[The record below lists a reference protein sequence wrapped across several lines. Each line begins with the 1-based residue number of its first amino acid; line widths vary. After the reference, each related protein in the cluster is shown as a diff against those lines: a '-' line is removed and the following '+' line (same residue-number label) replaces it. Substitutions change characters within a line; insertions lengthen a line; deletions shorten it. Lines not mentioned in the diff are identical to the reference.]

1 MVVHVHEGSDLK
13 LELTINVKNAKFL
26 KKGFARGPVTCSTDC
41 SNSSL
46 IFRKQIDS
54 VKVKVRR
61 ICRTPYYVAT
71 CKIWIE

>member
-1 MVVHVHEGSDLK
+1 M
-13 LELTINVKNAKFL
+13 TINVKNAKFL

-46 IFRKQIDS
+46 IFLKQVDS
-54 VKVKVRR
+54 VKVRR
-61 ICRTPYYVAT
+61 ICRTPYYVAI

>member
-26 KKGFARGPVTCSTDC
+26 KKGFATSPVTCSTDC

-54 VKVKVRR
+54 VKVKLRR
-61 ICRTPYYVAT
+61 ICRTPYYVVT